1 MSKRIVSAKSPSK
14 VSRGA
19 TPPLARGKLP
29 VPAVNFIKGAAIHS
43 PLKPKATTLR
53 LKPELQQGL
62 ELLHEVL
69 KQPINKMVNEAVKGF
84 IDKRTAEVE
93 SDLKGVLAQIKAYKR
108 VDPKFAAAIAQFVD
122 AEARLGGEDP
132 VEGVVVDAEP
142 GGAAAARTKFG
153 PAQAMVRELLSS

>member
-19 TPPLARGKLP
+19 TPPLARGKLAA
-29 VPAVNFIKGAAIHS
+29 PAA
-43 PLKPKATTLR
+43 KPKATTLR

-108 VDPKFAAAIAQFVD
+108 VDPKFAAATAQFVD